1 MIVKQEDGN
10 IVVSSFT
17 KDDITYSIQV
27 NQERN
32 EMVSCSC
39 LDHKH
44 SNACC
49 KHMYLVIYRIFT
61 KRM

>member
-1 MIVKQEDGN
+1 MIVKQEDGD

-17 KDDITYSIQV
+17 KDDIKYFIDV
-27 NQERN
+27 DQEKN
-32 EMVSCSC
+32 EMISCTC
-39 LDHKH
+39 LDHKR

-61 KRM
+61 K